1 MEVPGM
7 RRDVEEPMTEIKI
20 ALVLIVV
27 LVGLLC
33 FLGLRSIQMT
43 GGAG

>member
-1 MEVPGM
+1 MEASRM
-7 RRDVEEPMTEIKI
+7 RHDVEEPMTEIKI

-27 LVGLLC
+27 LVELLC